1 MYKVSLMDH
10 SDLKEAYEIEK
21 QTNPSPWSKENFFSS
36 YEVGHKSLV
45 CRIDNIIVGFIIF
58 SVINKEIHLLN
69 IAVHTEHQ
77 KKGIGSLL
85 METMLKQASVM
96 GVLKVYLEVR
106 SKNEK
111 AILFYK
117 KYNFIKDAVRVNYYT
132 GENSD
137 DAVLMSLAIQL

>member
-45 CRIDNIIVGFIIF
+45 CRIDNVIVGFIIF

-132 GENSD
+132 GENPD
-137 DAVLMSLAIQL
+137 DAVLMSLAI

>member
-69 IAVHTEHQ
+69 IAVRTEHQ

-85 METMLKQASVM
+85 MESMLKQASVM
-96 GVLKVYLEVR
+96 GVSKVYLEVR

-117 KYNFIKDAVRVNYYT
+117 KYNFIQDAVRVNYYT

-137 DAVLMSLAIQL
+137 DAVLMSLAI

>member
-21 QTNPSPWSKENFFSS
+21 KTNPSPWSKENFFSS

-45 CRIDNIIVGFIIF
+45 CRIDNKIIGFIIF
-58 SVINKEIHLLN
+58 SVIKKEIHLLN

-96 GVLKVYLEVR
+96 GVSKVYLEVR

-117 KYNFIKDAVRVNYYT
+117 KYNFEVSVNVKCYFCKT
-132 GENSD
+132 P
-137 DAVLMSLAIQL
+137 

>member
-36 YEVGHKSLV
+36 YEVGHRSLV
-45 CRIDNIIVGFIIF
+45 CRVDNIIIGFIIF
-58 SVINKEIHLLN
+58 SVIMKEIHLLN
-69 IAVHTEHQ
+69 IAVHAEHQ
-77 KKGIGSLL
+77 KKGVGSLL
-85 METMLKQASVM
+85 MDSMLKQASVM

-111 AILFYK
+111 ALLFYK
-117 KYNFIKDAVRVNYYT
+117 KYNFIQDAVRVNYYT
-132 GENSD
+132 GENPD
-137 DAVLMSLAIQL
+137 DAILMSLDI

>member
-45 CRIDNIIVGFIIF
+45 CRIDNVMVGFIIF

-137 DAVLMSLAIQL
+137 DAVLMSLAI

>member
-132 GENSD
+132 GENPD
-137 DAVLMSLAIQL
+137 DAVLMSLAI

>member
-45 CRIDNIIVGFIIF
+45 CRIDNVIVGFIIF

-132 GENSD
+132 GKNSD
-137 DAVLMSLAIQL
+137 DAVLMSLAI

>member
-1 MYKVSLMDH
+1 MDH

-45 CRIDNIIVGFIIF
+45 CRINNVIVGFIIF
-58 SVINKEIHLLN
+58 SVINKEMHLLN

-132 GENSD
+132 GENPD
-137 DAVLMSLAIQL
+137 DAVLMSLAI

>member
-1 MYKVSLMDH
+1 MDH

-58 SVINKEIHLLN
+58 SVINKEMHLLN

-96 GVLKVYLEVR
+96 GVSKVYLEVR

-132 GENSD
+132 GKNSD
-137 DAVLMSLAIQL
+137 DAVLMSLAI

>member
-10 SDLKEAYEIEK
+10 SDLKEVYEIEK

-45 CRIDNIIVGFIIF
+45 CRINNVIVGFIIF

-85 METMLKQASVM
+85 METMLKQASAM

-137 DAVLMSLAIQL
+137 DAVLMSLAI

>member
-10 SDLKEAYEIEK
+10 SDLKDVYEIEK

-45 CRIDNIIVGFIIF
+45 CKIDNIIVGFIIF

-69 IAVHTEHQ
+69 LAVHTEHQ

-132 GENSD
+132 GKNSD
-137 DAVLMSLAIQL
+137 DAVLMSLAI

>member
-36 YEVGHKSLV
+36 YEVGNKSLV
-45 CRIDNIIVGFIIF
+45 CRIDNIIIGFIIF
-58 SVINKEIHLLN
+58 SVIRKEIHLLN
-69 IAVHTEHQ
+69 IAVHFEHQ
-77 KKGIGSLL
+77 KKGVGSLL
-85 METMLKQASVM
+85 MDSMLKQASVM
-96 GVLKVYLEVR
+96 GVSKVYLEVR

-117 KYNFIKDAVRVNYYT
+117 KYNFIQDAVRVNYYT

-137 DAVLMSLAIQL
+137 DAVLMSLAI

>member
-1 MYKVSLMDH
+1 MYKVSFMDH

-96 GVLKVYLEVR
+96 GVSKVYLEVR

-132 GENSD
+132 GKNSD
-137 DAVLMSLAIQL
+137 DAVLMSLAI

>member
-69 IAVHTEHQ
+69 IAVRTEHQ

-96 GVLKVYLEVR
+96 GVSKVYLEVR

-132 GENSD
+132 GKNSD
-137 DAVLMSLAIQL
+137 DAVLMSLAI

>member
-58 SVINKEIHLLN
+58 SVIKKEIHLLN
-69 IAVHTEHQ
+69 IAVHIEHQ

-96 GVLKVYLEVR
+96 GVSKVYLEVR

-132 GENSD
+132 GKNSD
-137 DAVLMSLAIQL
+137 DAVLMSLAI

>member
-132 GENSD
+132 GKNSD
-137 DAVLMSLAIQL
+137 DAVLMSLAI

>member
-1 MYKVSLMDH
+1 MDH

-58 SVINKEIHLLN
+58 SVIKKEIHLLN

-96 GVLKVYLEVR
+96 GVSKVYLEVR

-132 GENSD
+132 GKNSD
-137 DAVLMSLAIQL
+137 DAVLMSLAI

>member
-10 SDLKEAYEIEK
+10 SDWKEAYEIEK
-21 QTNPSPWSKENFFSS
+21 KTNPSPWSKENFFSS

-58 SVINKEIHLLN
+58 SVIKKEIHLLN
-69 IAVHTEHQ
+69 IAVHTRHQ

-96 GVLKVYLEVR
+96 GVSKVYLEVR

-132 GENSD
+132 GKNSD
-137 DAVLMSLAIQL
+137 DAVLMSLAI

>member
-1 MYKVSLMDH
+1 MDH

-36 YEVGHKSLV
+36 YEAGHKSLV

-58 SVINKEIHLLN
+58 SVIKKEIHLLN
-69 IAVHTEHQ
+69 IAVHIEHQ

-96 GVLKVYLEVR
+96 GVSKVYLEVR

-132 GENSD
+132 GKNSD
-137 DAVLMSLAIQL
+137 DAVLMSLAI

>member
-1 MYKVSLMDH
+1 MYKVSFMNH

-21 QTNPSPWSKENFFSS
+21 HTNPSPWSKENFFSS

-45 CRIDNIIVGFIIF
+45 CKIDNIIVGFIIF

-69 IAVHTEHQ
+69 LAVHTEHQ

-85 METMLKQASVM
+85 METMLKQASAM

-137 DAVLMSLAIQL
+137 DAVLMSLAI

>member
-58 SVINKEIHLLN
+58 SVIKKEIHLLN

-96 GVLKVYLEVR
+96 GVSKVYLEVR

-137 DAVLMSLAIQL
+137 DAVLMSLTI

>member
-21 QTNPSPWSKENFFSS
+21 QTNPSPWSEENFISS
-36 YEVGHKSLV
+36 YEAGHKSLV
-45 CRIDNIIVGFIIF
+45 CRVNSIIIGFIIF

-132 GENSD
+132 GKNSD
-137 DAVLMSLAIQL
+137 DAVLMSLAI

>member
-10 SDLKEAYEIEK
+10 SDLKEVYEIEK

-45 CRIDNIIVGFIIF
+45 CRINNVIVGFIIF

-69 IAVHTEHQ
+69 LAVHTEHQ

-85 METMLKQASVM
+85 METMLKQASAM

-132 GENSD
+132 GKNSD
-137 DAVLMSLAIQL
+137 DAVLMSLAI

>member
-1 MYKVSLMDH
+1 MDH

-21 QTNPSPWSKENFFSS
+21 HINPSPWSKENFFSS

-45 CRIDNIIVGFIIF
+45 CRIDNVIVGFIIF
-58 SVINKEIHLLN
+58 SAINKEIHLLN

-137 DAVLMSLAIQL
+137 DAVLMSLAI

>member
-21 QTNPSPWSKENFFSS
+21 KTNPSPWSKENFFSS

-45 CRIDNIIVGFIIF
+45 CRIDNVIVGFIIF
-58 SVINKEIHLLN
+58 SVINKEMHLLN

-111 AILFYK
+111 AILFYE

-132 GENSD
+132 GENPD
-137 DAVLMSLAIQL
+137 DAVLMSLAI

>member
-36 YEVGHKSLV
+36 YEEGHKSLV

-58 SVINKEIHLLN
+58 SVIKKEIHLLN

-96 GVLKVYLEVR
+96 GVSKVYLEVR

-132 GENSD
+132 GKNSD
-137 DAVLMSLAIQL
+137 DAVLMSLAI

>member
-45 CRIDNIIVGFIIF
+45 CRIDNVIVGFIIF

-137 DAVLMSLAIQL
+137 DAVLMSLAI

>member
-45 CRIDNIIVGFIIF
+45 CRIDNVIVGFIIF
-58 SVINKEIHLLN
+58 SVINKEMHLLN

-85 METMLKQASVM
+85 MDTMLKQASVM
-96 GVLKVYLEVR
+96 GVLKVYLELR

-132 GENSD
+132 GKNSD
-137 DAVLMSLAIQL
+137 DAVLMSLAI

>member
-45 CRIDNIIVGFIIF
+45 CRIDNVIVGFIIF
-58 SVINKEIHLLN
+58 SVINKEMHLLN

-96 GVLKVYLEVR
+96 GVSKVYLEVR

-132 GENSD
+132 GKNSD
-137 DAVLMSLAIQL
+137 DAVLMSLAI

>member
-45 CRIDNIIVGFIIF
+45 CRIDNVIVGFIIF
-58 SVINKEIHLLN
+58 SVIKKEIHLLN

-132 GENSD
+132 GENPD
-137 DAVLMSLAIQL
+137 DAVLMSLAI

>member
-58 SVINKEIHLLN
+58 SVIKKEIHLLN

-96 GVLKVYLEVR
+96 GVSKVYLEVR

-132 GENSD
+132 GKNSD
-137 DAVLMSLAIQL
+137 DAVLMSLAI

>member
-58 SVINKEIHLLN
+58 SVIKKEIHLLN

-137 DAVLMSLAIQL
+137 DAVLMSLAI

>member
-10 SDLKEAYEIEK
+10 SDLKEVYEIEK

-45 CRIDNIIVGFIIF
+45 CKIDNIIVGFIIF

-69 IAVHTEHQ
+69 LAVHTEHQ

-96 GVLKVYLEVR
+96 GVSKVYLEVR

-132 GENSD
+132 GKNSD
-137 DAVLMSLAIQL
+137 DAVLMSLAI

>member
-1 MYKVSLMDH
+1 MYKVSFMNH

-21 QTNPSPWSKENFFSS
+21 HTNPSPWSKENFFSS

-45 CRIDNIIVGFIIF
+45 CRINNVIVGFIIF

-117 KYNFIKDAVRVNYYT
+117 KYNFTKDAVRVNYYT

-137 DAVLMSLAIQL
+137 DAVLMSLAI

>member
-21 QTNPSPWSKENFFSS
+21 QTNPSPWSEENFISS

-45 CRIDNIIVGFIIF
+45 CRANNIIIGFIIF
-58 SVINKEIHLLN
+58 SVIKKEIHLLN
-69 IAVHTEHQ
+69 IAVHSEYQ
-77 KKGIGSLL
+77 KKGAGSLL
-85 METMLKQASVM
+85 MDSMLKQANVM

-111 AILFYK
+111 AILFYE

-132 GENSD
+132 GENPD
-137 DAVLMSLAIQL
+137 DAVLMSLAI

>member
-45 CRIDNIIVGFIIF
+45 CRIDNVIVGFIIF
-58 SVINKEIHLLN
+58 SVINKEMHLLN

-137 DAVLMSLAIQL
+137 DAVLMSLAI

>member
-10 SDLKEAYEIEK
+10 SDLKEVYEIEK

-45 CRIDNIIVGFIIF
+45 CKIDNIIVGFIIF

-69 IAVHTEHQ
+69 LAVHTEHQ

-137 DAVLMSLAIQL
+137 DAVLMSLAI

>member
-1 MYKVSLMDH
+1 MDH

-45 CRIDNIIVGFIIF
+45 CRIDNVIVGFIIF
-58 SVINKEIHLLN
+58 SVIKKEIHLLN

-96 GVLKVYLEVR
+96 GVSKVYLEVR

-132 GENSD
+132 GKNSD
-137 DAVLMSLAIQL
+137 DAVLMSLAI